1 MHVLMLH
8 AMSSGAIMQRNVHF
22 KLMARRRHVDWV
34 LGNEQAG
41 KRTADQPTSAHA
53 VFRCEDGGFKWVLHG
68 ST

>member
-34 LGNEQAG
+34 LADEQAG
-41 KRTADQPTSAHA
+41 NRIADQPTYAHA
-53 VFRCEDGGFKWVLHG
+53 AQVRRLG
-68 ST
+68 SVAWTF